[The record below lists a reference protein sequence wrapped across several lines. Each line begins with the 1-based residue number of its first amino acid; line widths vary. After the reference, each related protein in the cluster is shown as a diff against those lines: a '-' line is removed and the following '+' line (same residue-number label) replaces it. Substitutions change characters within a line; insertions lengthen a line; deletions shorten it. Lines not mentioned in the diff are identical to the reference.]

1 MSKYTKLKNDFQN
14 FVLSNESSLYSSD
27 EIKFINLV
35 FEKFNEIAEVGTS
48 GGNRRAKLLKD
59 LLIREW
65 LNVSDQLNIV
75 NSNSETTSF
84 PIKQLKK
91 IEIENFRGFSQ
102 VFSHEFP
109 KPYTLIFGSN
119 GTGKTSFC
127 EALEY
132 SLLGYLSEAESKRY
146 DSNKYIINS
155 ITGKGQT
162 PKLTVIDNND
172 KELLVTASPNSYHFC
187 FIEKNRIDGFARIS
201 ANTPSNQTQLL
212 SVLLGLED
220 FNSYVSGFTENIE
233 NYININEQDGVKHKE
248 LAQKTRETELDR
260 TNIEKNMNEL
270 SNLSSEKERLITESK
285 LKMTFHELD
294 IYIHGDETKKGR
306 LFDVDNEI
314 QNMSSI
320 RYESNSL
327 INMTGDNDKL
337 LLSLNEYKQLKE
349 SLDKSKDQ
357 ISFKQLFTAVNE
369 LRKISENKCPACD
382 TPITTTLLN
391 PFDHAVEKL
400 SELSKLSQ
408 MEDKIKLISEDIIS
422 KTIKLLA
429 DIQLKIKYA
438 KELSLSAQFSFTQ
451 DLLSKELKHYN
462 INDKLVNVEE
472 LVNEVKR
479 NKESLEA
486 IEKLLQFKNLEFENS
501 IHRKTILQEEKN
513 NLQII
518 SDKLKA
524 IKTKEST
531 YQSLIRDAEVRLR
544 NFDILNKELIREVEA
559 EKKQIAINKQFVI
572 AYKSTLAKLKTYNSE
587 LPVKLISNMND
598 LTRDFYNEINKHD
611 ADFELLEKIELP
623 VKPDDRINAY
633 FKDNPTKAV
642 DALHVLSE
650 GHVRCLGLSLLLSKI
665 VRDNIN
671 IIIFDDVV
679 NAIDDDHRGGIRE
692 LLFNSPLL
700 NNKQIILTSHAEEFI
715 KDLENQVAKKQHN
728 KLISRVTFL
737 PPENRVIRTDTV
749 STSHYLTNAKT
760 FLDRSQKRDC
770 LRYCRS
776 ALENINSSL
785 WKRLGKS
792 YNTLI
797 SVQIR
802 HPKGM
807 PDTMSA
813 AQGLSKLM
821 KDLKK
826 KEGILKFDRIIET
839 YDYLTGLET
848 TNNTAWNYLNKG
860 THEEEELYEFDSLL
874 VKKIYEYIEILENEA
889 KAV

>member
-1 MSKYTKLKNDFQN
+1 M
-14 FVLSNESSLYSSD
+14 
-27 EIKFINLV
+27 
-35 FEKFNEIAEVGTS
+35 
-48 GGNRRAKLLKD
+48 
-59 LLIREW
+59 
-65 LNVSDQLNIV
+65 
-75 NSNSETTSF
+75 
-84 PIKQLKK
+84 
-91 IEIENFRGFSQ
+91 
-102 VFSHEFP
+102 
-109 KPYTLIFGSN
+109 
-119 GTGKTSFC
+119 
-127 EALEY
+127 
-132 SLLGYLSEAESKRY
+132 
-146 DSNKYIINS
+146 
-155 ITGKGQT
+155 
-162 PKLTVIDNND
+162 
-172 KELLVTASPNSYHFC
+172 TASPNSYHFC

-260 TNIEKNMNEL
+260 TNVEKNMNEL
-270 SNLSSEKERLITESK
+270 SKLSSEKERLITESK

-357 ISFKQLFTAVNE
+357 ISFKQLFTSVNE
-369 LRKISENKCPACD
+369 LRKISENKCPACH

-486 IEKLLQFKNLEFENS
+486 IEKLLQFKNLEFEDS

-518 SDKLKA
+518 SDKLKS

-531 YQSLIRDAEVRLR
+531 YQSLIRDAEERLT

-559 EKKQIAINKQFVI
+559 EKNK
-572 AYKSTLAKLKTYNSE
+572 
-587 LPVKLISNMND
+587 
-598 LTRDFYNEINKHD
+598 
-611 ADFELLEKIELP
+611 
-623 VKPDDRINAY
+623 
-633 FKDNPTKAV
+633 
-642 DALHVLSE
+642 
-650 GHVRCLGLSLLLSKI
+650 
-665 VRDNIN
+665 
-671 IIIFDDVV
+671 
-679 NAIDDDHRGGIRE
+679 
-692 LLFNSPLL
+692 
-700 NNKQIILTSHAEEFI
+700 
-715 KDLENQVAKKQHN
+715 
-728 KLISRVTFL
+728 SR
-737 PPENRVIRTDTV
+737 
-749 STSHYLTNAKT
+749 
-760 FLDRSQKRDC
+760 
-770 LRYCRS
+770 
-776 ALENINSSL
+776 
-785 WKRLGKS
+785 
-792 YNTLI
+792 
-797 SVQIR
+797 
-802 HPKGM
+802 
-807 PDTMSA
+807 
-813 AQGLSKLM
+813 
-821 KDLKK
+821 
-826 KEGILKFDRIIET
+826 
-839 YDYLTGLET
+839 
-848 TNNTAWNYLNKG
+848 
-860 THEEEELYEFDSLL
+860 
-874 VKKIYEYIEILENEA
+874 
-889 KAV
+889 